1 MKGRTTRKMLDKL
14 RSLGVKL
21 SSEAVI
27 RRVYAGR
34 HQRAAGAWSWFV
46 YDPERPALQLGSQF
60 SCTELLRC
68 PSVDVSFHSSSGN
81 NVDCNCIGR
90 CKGKA

>member
-1 MKGRTTRKMLDKL
+1 
-14 RSLGVKL
+14 
-21 SSEAVI
+21 
-27 RRVYAGR
+27 
-34 HQRAAGAWSWFV
+34 
-46 YDPERPALQLGSQF
+46 
-60 SCTELLRC
+60 LLRC